1 MIREPAIGL
10 APADLLLLS
19 AAVSTRLCHDLAGP
33 VGALNAGIE
42 LLADE
47 TDAAFITETAALLRH
62 SAEAAAARLKFLRLA
77 FGVSGAGTGAAN
89 QRCGDLAA
97 VAQGFLAATG
107 TGVTLHWRLDPG
119 RMLTDRQARGVLLGV
134 LAAFDLLR
142 AGGVVEVTAEG
153 AAQFLFMAQGT
164 SAGLG
169 EDGRAVLAGDL
180 QAVSPRTAPLA
191 MLLLLAG
198 QAGAAG
204 VSHTADRDGR
214 TMLAVTLTAHV
225 V

>member
-1 MIREPAIGL
+1 MIREPAFGL
-10 APADLLLLS
+10 APADLLRLS

-62 SAEAAAARLKFLRLA
+62 SAEAASARLKFLRLA
-77 FGVSGAGTGAAN
+77 FGMSGGGA
-89 QRCGDLAA
+89 QRGADLAA
-97 VAQGFLAATG
+97 AVQGFLTASGSA
-107 TGVTLHWRLDPG
+107 VTLYWRLDPG
-119 RMLTDRQARGVLLGV
+119 RTLTDRQARGVLLGV

-142 AGGVVEVTAEG
+142 VGGSVEVTADGE
-153 AAQFLFMAQGT
+153 AQFLFMAQGV

-169 EDGRAVLAGDL
+169 DEGRAVLAGDL

-198 QAGAAG
+198 QGGGAG
-204 VSHTADRDGR
+204 VIHTADRDGR
-214 TMLAVTLTAHV
+214 TMLQVSLTADAV
-225 V
+225 